1 MKYFM
6 QILCLISLI
15 KISKWKLFAI
25 FIFSYDFLYIYDGDS
40 IFADLLLTAT
50 GDEMPNVIVS
60 SGPEILILFQSDY
73 SETEEGFKLEYRA
86 SKFAAQKLHKKI
98 YLYLMFMK

>member
-60 SGPEILILFQSDY
+60 SGPEIVILFQSDS
-73 SETEEGFKLEYRA
+73 SETEEGFKLEYR
-86 SKFAAQKLHKKI
+86 SCKFAVQKLHKKI
-98 YLYLMFMK
+98 YLYLR